1 MLRLNQAE
9 QTLLLEGTLYLRP
22 EIAEL
27 CRRHQDEE
35 GFRGDLWRFLAE
47 WFDEKS
53 TVWGMSS
60 GSTGSPKEMAL
71 EKARMMY
78 SAGLTCSFLG
88 LKPGEGALLCM
99 PLQYVGAK
107 MLVVRALVA
116 GLNLICVAPSSRPL
130 RECSFSPDFAA
141 MTPMQVRSSLRQPDE
156 SARLRRIVHLIIGGG
171 AVDASLQKELQKFPH
186 AVWSTY
192 GMTETLSHIAL
203 RRLNGPEA
211 SDWYRP
217 FDGVSLSASP
227 EGALIIDAPRLCAQR
242 LLTNDL
248 VEFGPEGCFRI
259 LGRKDNVIN
268 SGGVK
273 VQIEAAE
280 EMLRPHLGQ
289 PFLITSASD
298 PGKGEQ
304 VILLVEGEC
313 SSESELLAACKSLL
327 PRHWAP
333 VCALP
338 VKAIPLTG
346 SDKPDRAAAKRIAR
360 DLLFPG
366 DAQFE
371 RNGNHLQTPQER
383 LLEKPD
389 A

>member
-1 MLRLNQAE
+1 MLRLNPSE
-9 QTLLLEGTLYLRP
+9 QTLLLEGTLYRRP
-22 EIAEL
+22 EIAGL
-27 CRRHQDEE
+27 CRLHQDEE
-35 GFRGDLWRFLAE
+35 GFRGDFWRFLAE

-60 GSTGSPKEMAL
+60 GSTGVPKKMEL
-71 EKARMMY
+71 DKSRMMH
-78 SAGLTCSFLG
+78 SASLTCSFLG
-88 LKPGEGALLCM
+88 LRPGDSALLCM
-99 PLQYVGAK
+99 PLHYVGAK
-107 MLVVRALVA
+107 MLVVRALVG

-130 RECSFSPDFAA
+130 HDCDSIPDFAA
-141 MTPMQVRSSLRQPDE
+141 MTPMQVLSTLERPEEAR
-156 SARLRRIVHLIIGGG
+156 RLRRIGHLIIGGG

-217 FDGVSLSASP
+217 FDEVSLSASP

-248 VEFGPEGCFRI
+248 VEFGPGGCFRI

-268 SGGVK
+268 SGGIK

-280 EMLRPHLGQ
+280 EMLRPHLGR
-289 PFLITSASD
+289 PFLITSAPD

-304 VILLVEGEC
+304 VVLLIEGAS

-333 VCALP
+333 VCALV
-338 VKAIPLTG
+338 VKSLPLTG
-346 SDKPDRAAAKRIAR
+346 SDKPDRVAAKRIAK
-360 DLLFPG
+360 DLLFPDKAQCKRSG
-366 DAQFE
+366 D
-371 RNGNHLQTPQER
+371 RLRTPQER
-383 LLEKPD
+383 SLENPD

>member
-1 MLRLNQAE
+1 
-9 QTLLLEGTLYLRP
+9 
-22 EIAEL
+22 
-27 CRRHQDEE
+27 
-35 GFRGDLWRFLAE
+35 
-47 WFDEKS
+47 
-53 TVWGMSS
+53 
-60 GSTGSPKEMAL
+60 MAL
-71 EKARMMY
+71 DKSRMMH
-78 SAGLTCSFLG
+78 SAGLTCAFLG
-88 LKPGEGALLCM
+88 LRPGDSALLCL

-107 MLVVRALVA
+107 MLVVRALLA
-116 GLNLICVAPSSRPL
+116 GLNLICIAPSSRPL
-130 RECSFSPDFAA
+130 RECSLSPDFAA
-141 MTPMQVRSSLRQPDE
+141 MTPMQVLSTLERPE
-156 SARLRRIVHLIIGGG
+156 EAGRLRRIGHLIIGGG
-171 AVDASLQKELQKFPH
+171 AVDASLQKELQSFPQ

-227 EGALIIDAPRLCAQR
+227 DGALIIDAPKLCAQR

-268 SGGVK
+268 SGGIK

-280 EMLRPHLGQ
+280 EMLRPHLGR
-289 PFLITSASD
+289 PFLITSAPD

-304 VILLVEGEC
+304 VVLLIEGEC

-333 VCALP
+333 ACALP
-338 VKAIPLTG
+338 VKSLPLTG
-346 SDKPDRAAAKRIAR
+346 SDKPDRAAAKRVAK

-366 DAQFE
+366 NAPGAQ
-371 RNGNHLQTPQER
+371 HQIPQGR
-383 LLEKPD
+383 SLEKL
-389 A
+389 AG